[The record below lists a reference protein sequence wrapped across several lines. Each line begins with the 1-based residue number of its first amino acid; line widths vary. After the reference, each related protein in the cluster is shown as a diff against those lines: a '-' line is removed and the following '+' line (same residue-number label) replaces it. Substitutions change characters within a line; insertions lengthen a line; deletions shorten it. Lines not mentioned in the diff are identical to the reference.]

1 MHRLPLQ
8 RLAFAAL
15 FCTGIFLLGACSSGS
30 DEAEGS
36 NADLVIVEAEPTPEA
51 FDASDSD
58 QLAGVSTDPSAI
70 EAGDCFNEYLYKDL
84 NDSLVQVTTLVS
96 CDGLHDREAYF
107 EVEYPAGDEDPIP
120 ADDVL
125 RRWAEAA
132 CLEEFEDFVGLE
144 YVLSKLEIGA
154 IVPSFKSWTDDGD
167 RSITCFVYPD
177 QAGRRLKSSVRGSR
191 L

>member
-1 MHRLPLQ
+1 MRRTLQ
-8 RLAFAAL
+8 RLTFAAL
-15 FCTGIFLLGACSSGS
+15 FGVSLVGLVACSSGS
-30 DEAEGS
+30 DDAQG
-36 NADLVIVEAEPTPEA
+36 NDADDVIVEAEPTPEA

-58 QLAGVSTDPSAI
+58 QLAGVSRDPSEI
-70 EAGDCFNEYLYKDL
+70 EAGDCFNEYLYKDQ
-84 NDSLVQVTTLVS
+84 NDSLVQVTTVVS

-107 EVEYPAGDEDPIP
+107 EIEYPADDDDPIP

-132 CLEEFEDFVGLE
+132 CLEEFEDFIGLE
-144 YVLSKLEIGA
+144 YVLSALEIGA

-167 RSITCFVYPD
+167 RNVTCFVYPD